1 MDKDKEVRREWGLM
15 GRKYHCLEC
24 KNYALSVCLS
34 WSVDVVCLLKDSFDV
49 LHDSD
54 VPHNM

>member
-1 MDKDKEVRREWGLM
+1 MNDGQRQRSSERVGID
-15 GRKYHCLEC
+15 LEC

-34 WSVDVVCLLKDSFDV
+34 WSVDVVCLLKDCFDV